1 VSASWLAIAAAWL
14 SSRYY
19 VISAEFGT
27 VGELGSVG
35 VGVLVVGAL
44 GVVGVLDDEEDEDG
58 GTVVGT
64 PVDGG
69 AVVVV
74 GGTVVVG
81 ASVVVVGAVD
91 VLGGGVV
98 VSGGGAVVLDGADE
112 DGSGW
117 ATDAGAPP
125 ASTTATTSTT
135 TRPRM
140 HATPLRHTANLTQL
154 VTVSGQFG
162 VRR

>member
-1 VSASWLAIAAAWL
+1 M
-14 SSRYY
+14 

-27 VGELGSVG
+27 AGELGSVG
-35 VGVLVVGAL
+35 VGVVVVGAL
-44 GVVGVLDDEEDEDG
+44 DDEDG

-81 ASVVVVGAVD
+81 VSVVVVGV
-91 VLGGGVV
+91 VVGLGGGVV
-98 VSGGGAVVLDGADE
+98 VSGGGVVVLDGEDE

-117 ATDAGAPP
+117 ATEAGAPL

-140 HATPLRHTANLTQL
+140 HATPHRHTANESTM
-154 VTVSGQFG
+154 S
-162 VRR
+162 R